1 MKLILI
7 KFGKAIMT
15 IRKNGII
22 KGGKR
27 VWEYL
32 FIFIKS
38 FFGARE
44 GEILFITG
52 GVGDSAH
59 YRSYNVAEELEL
71 HGFRCSVMIQDN
83 PLIYRYAKKF
93 SIFVFQKT
101 VATPTLEKLIKK
113 IKEEKK
119 EIIFETDDL
128 IFDEKYLHQMDY
140 WKQMDRFTKKQY
152 VGGQGSEILNDPYV
166 RICTTTTNFL
176 KNKLEEMKK
185 RVFLVP
191 NKICN
196 KELEIANNIYE
207 TRNKSA
213 RKRGCVSIG
222 YFSGTISH
230 NKDFAEITDVL
241 LDLLDK
247 YSNLRLVL
255 AGPLDIENKLNRFKE
270 RIDKLPMVSRAK
282 HYVNV
287 SSVDINVV
295 PLEIDSDFCQAKS
308 ELKFFEAGI
317 LGVPTVATAT
327 QTFKEAI
334 DEGVDGFLASNSEEW
349 KEKLEKLITD
359 ADFRGKMGEKARRKA
374 SEKYTNRNSENE
386 EYYSYLRSK
395 IVR

>member
-1 MKLILI
+1 
-7 KFGKAIMT
+7 MT